1 MAEQVKVFKNV
12 IDVAVSDA
20 ASTAVLHTTLS
31 TQQAV
36 LKDIDCI
43 GVGPGATLDLD
54 GRIMNSGTDAGV
66 LERTKNLIMGPSST
80 LSLKFPAVN
89 SIAFKGLLFFSGV
102 EGIQLAEGSGTDAS
116 FTSLTQ
122 IGSASTSVNNGTSG
136 AVHVH
141 STTGAVTFYRHN
153 AGTVYVHDATG
164 TQTSSFSFG
173 TNDQIVEDSTY
184 LYTVYSGTMI
194 YRRHIE
200 TGVRTD
206 LTCTGSAVKIPA
218 ANQGSYIA
226 VHGNFL
232 YAKQNGA
239 ATVVSITNL
248 TTGATTHK
256 TDSDFTVGGYS
267 DGGGLVVNTSG
278 VPFIIEVGTNYW
290 YYWNLDTDVVTRTTA
305 TSQSSTEY
313 GNGFFQIAQ
322 GIAVIFGEYDDGAT
336 VINTN
341 GADPVRTRTTK
352 SAGGHS
358 FTLNTTNVNS
368 FGDRFGVAGGIVAVP
383 GRNYSAYVAGIDI
396 TED

>member
-1 MAEQVKVFKNV
+1 MAEQVKVFKNLV
-12 IDVAVSDA
+12 DQVLSASATDV
-20 ASTAVLHTTLS
+20 VLHTTSS
-31 TQQAV
+31 TQRAV
-36 LKDIDCI
+36 LRDLDCI
-43 GVGPGATLDLD
+43 GLGKGATLDLD
-54 GRIMNSGTDAGV
+54 GRTMNSGTDAGV
-66 LERTKNLIMGPSST
+66 LERTKSLIMGPSST
-80 LSLKFPAVN
+80 LTLKFPAV
-89 SIAFKGLLFFSGV
+89 STVAFQGLLFFAGV
-102 EGIQLAEGSGTDAS
+102 EGLQLAEGNGSDGS

-122 IGSASTSVNNGTSG
+122 IGATTAVNRGTSG

-141 STTGAVTFYRHN
+141 STTGAVTFYRHL
-153 AGTVYVHDATG
+153 AGTVYVHDVSG

-206 LTCTGSAVKIPA
+206 LTCTGAAVKIPS

-248 TTGATTHK
+248 TTGVTTHK
-256 TDSDFTVGGYS
+256 TDANFAVGSYS
-267 DGGGLVVNTSG
+267 DGGGLVINTSG
-278 VPFIIEVGTNYW
+278 VPFIVEVGVSHWT
-290 YYWNLDTDVVTRTTA
+290 YWNLDTDVLIRTTEN
-305 TSQSSTEY
+305 SQSSTEY

-322 GIAVIFGEYDDGAT
+322 GIAVIFGEYNDGAT

-341 GADPVRTRTTK
+341 GGSPVRTRTTK

-368 FGDRFGVAGGIVAVP
+368 FGDRFGVAGGIVALP
-383 GRNYSAYVAGIDI
+383 ARSYSAYVAGIDI

>member
-1 MAEQVKVFKNV
+1 MAEQVKVFKNLV
-12 IDVAVSDA
+12 DQVLPVTATDV
-20 ASTAVLHTTLS
+20 VLHTTSS
-31 TQQAV
+31 TQRAV
-36 LKDIDCI
+36 LRDLDCI
-43 GVGPGATLDLD
+43 GLGKGATLDLD
-54 GRIMNSGTDAGV
+54 GRTMNSGTDAGV
-66 LERTKNLIMGPSST
+66 LERTKSLIMGPSST
-80 LSLKFPAVN
+80 LKLKFPA
-89 SIAFKGLLFFSGV
+89 SPSTGFKGLLFFSGV
-102 EGIQLAEGSGTDAS
+102 EGLQLAEGNGSDGS

-122 IGSASTSVNNGTSG
+122 IGATTATNRGTSG

-141 STTGAVTFYRHN
+141 STTGAVTFYRN
-153 AGTVYVHDATG
+153 LLGSVYVHDATG
-164 TQTSSFSFG
+164 TETGSFAFG
-173 TNDQIVEDSTY
+173 GNSQIVEDATY
-184 LYTVYSGTMI
+184 IYTVYSSTVI
-194 YRRHIE
+194 YRRHFE

-206 LTCTGSAVKIPA
+206 LTCTGAAVKIPA
-218 ANQGSYIA
+218 DNQGSYIA

-232 YAKQNGA
+232 YAKQNGQA
-239 ATVVSITNL
+239 GVVSITNL

-341 GADPVRTRTTK
+341 GGSPVRTRTTK

-358 FTLNTTNVNS
+358 FTLNTSNVNS
-368 FGDRFGVAGGIVAVP
+368 FGDRFGVAGGVVAIP
-383 GRNYSAYVAGIDI
+383 ARSYSAYVAGIDI